1 MRKGL
6 KILFLPAVVVFI
18 LFQFSMARG
27 AELYR
32 TPSIPGDG
40 GSRTSI
46 TLNAGQRVDRFMWN
60 IAGDIN
66 GRNPNILSELTWPDL
81 KMFALKAT
89 ARTSLEKSI
98 YMRAW
103 FEHGTI
109 LKGKNVDA
117 DYLGD
122 FRTLEFSR
130 SDNRADSG
138 SAWDLS
144 LGAGYRL
151 GNVEEGLG
159 GAEFIPMAGYS
170 YHRQNLKITDGV
182 QSIPPTGPF
191 SGLDSSYSAR
201 WRGPWVGFEA
211 NVYGKTS
218 SFLASLEYH
227 FMTDYYAEADWNL
240 RTDFQHPRSFE
251 HTADGSGVVFWF
263 DSQFHLSPPL
273 SIDVLI
279 EGQSWKADAGVD
291 RTFFANGAVSD
302 TRLNEVV
309 WSSVAIMLGVVY
321 RF

>member
-1 MRKGL
+1 MGKGL
-6 KILFLPAVVVFI
+6 RILFLPAVVVFI
-18 LFQFSMARG
+18 LFQSSVARG
-27 AELYR
+27 EELYR

-40 GSRTSI
+40 GPRTSI

-66 GRNPNILSELTWPDL
+66 GANPNILSELTWPDL

-89 ARTSLEKSI
+89 ARTYLEKNI

-109 LKGKNVDA
+109 LKGKNVDS

-122 FRTLEFSR
+122 DRKLEFSR

-151 GNVEEGLG
+151 GKVEEGLVG
-159 GAEFIPMAGYS
+159 LEFIPMAGYS
-170 YHRQNLKITDGV
+170 YHRQNLKITDGF

-191 SGLDSSYSAR
+191 PGLDSSYSAR

-211 NVYGKTS
+211 NAYGKNS
-218 SFLASLEYH
+218 AFLAAIEYH

-279 EGQSWKADAGVD
+279 EGQSWQAEAGVD

-309 WSSVAIMLGVVY
+309 WTSVAVMLGVVY